1 MCSPDQSTMTRL
13 WVLLLILQVVM
24 AAIQEEQEIDEY
36 DTSKGG
42 NGRVVVRREFPD
54 RLTDLCDGIEDHQLS
69 SGVMFYYI
77 EIYNVI

>member
-69 SGVMFYYI
+69 SGVMLYYNK
-77 EIYNVI
+77 IYNFI